1 MPQVAY
7 TKTPEELT
15 AASKSGSSSSGKPRE
30 FSSGNQLFLFFYL
43 LGYNNVSFIG
53 WFWVMY
59 ATFFRLAVTKFQFHD
74 VHEVVWPAL
83 ILVQSSAFI
92 EILNSAFGFVRAPV
106 MTTAMQVASR
116 LFLVWGVNYLFPEV
130 RTHWAFST
138 MMIAWSVTE
147 CIRYSYYALNLI
159 GQVPKA
165 LTWARYNFFLVLYP
179 LGVGSELTMV
189 YQALSYAKEWNPL
202 YYYFMIVVALIYIPG
217 FPVLFSHMLAQR
229 KKYLKGTYLVAEKKK
244 RKD

>member
-1 MPQVAY
+1 MPQAVYA
-7 TKTPEELT
+7 KSPEQL
-15 AASKSGSSSSGKPRE
+15 AAAAKSGSKPRE
-30 FSSGNQLFLFFYL
+30 FSSASQLIIFFYL

-59 ATFFRLAVTKFQFHD
+59 ATFFRIAVTKDVSD

-92 EILNSAFGFVRAPV
+92 EILNSAFRFVRAPV
-106 MTTAMQVASR
+106 TTTAMQVASR

-130 RTHWAFST
+130 RSHWSFST

-147 CIRYSYYALNLI
+147 CIRYSYYSLNLI
-159 GQVPKA
+159 GHVPRF

-179 LGVGSELTMV
+179 LGVASELTMIYV
-189 YQALSYAKEWNPL
+189 ALPYAKEWRMP
-202 YYYFMIVVALIYIPG
+202 YYAGMFIVILSYLPG
-217 FPVLFSHMLAQR
+217 FPVLFIHMLTQR
-229 KKYLKGTYLVAEKKK
+229 KKYMKGTYLVAEKKK
-244 RKD
+244 GVQKKD